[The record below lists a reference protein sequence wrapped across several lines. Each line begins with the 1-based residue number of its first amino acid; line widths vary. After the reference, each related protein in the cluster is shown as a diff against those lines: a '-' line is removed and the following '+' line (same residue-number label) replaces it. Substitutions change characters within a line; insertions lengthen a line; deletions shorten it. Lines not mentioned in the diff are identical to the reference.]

1 MGINKMKKTSLA
13 LLATCIVSTAA
24 FANQE
29 LKIDS
34 AESQSAK
41 TQQAN
46 QNVVTLNNR
55 SFVVNAPAVRTFSFA
70 AATAASPATAKPA
83 VTKGMTLTSK
93 LTGQAVKVTGRF
105 TVLLDQGVEA
115 SEFAAKH
122 GLSLYKQMGSSRLAI
137 FEAADSVDLLALD
150 AQLRESSGLS
160 SVKIELLENLN
171 QPL

>member
-1 MGINKMKKTSLA
+1 MGINNMKKASLV
-13 LLATCIVSTAA
+13 LLATCVVSTAA
-24 FANQE
+24 VANKE
-29 LKIDS
+29 LSVDS
-34 AESQSAK
+34 AKDQSV
-41 TQQAN
+41 TSQQAT
-46 QNVVTLNNR
+46 QNVVQLNNR

-70 AATAASPATAKPA
+70 AATSAAPAKPA

-93 LTGQAVKVTGRF
+93 LTGQPVKVTGRF
-105 TVLLDQGVEA
+105 TVLLDNGVDA

-137 FEAADSVDLLALD
+137 FEAAESVDLLALD